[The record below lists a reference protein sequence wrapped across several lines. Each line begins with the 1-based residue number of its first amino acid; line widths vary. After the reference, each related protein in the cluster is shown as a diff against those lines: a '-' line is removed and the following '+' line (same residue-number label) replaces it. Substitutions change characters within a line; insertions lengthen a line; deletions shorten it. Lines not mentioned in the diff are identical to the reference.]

1 MRKEGRN
8 KGRMRWREMA
18 HKLKRK
24 SQTVLF
30 ARGKIASI
38 EHHKQPT
45 KKLLRLTS
53 KFNKIIACIQGQ

>member
-1 MRKEGRN
+1 
-8 KGRMRWREMA
+8 MA

-30 ARGKIASI
+30 TSGKIASI
-38 EHHKQPT
+38 EHPKQPT

-53 KFNKIIACIQGQ
+53 KFNKIIAYSVNR